1 MEELM
6 NKKKKQK
13 KLFFKVS
20 LISVCLVI
28 LFLGCY
34 GGVKY
39 FHFHQEMKRIEN
51 LLIEKEEK
59 VLKLQEEYLMKLQNE
74 KEKLENSIQ
83 EIKEREKKLEEELSK
98 LSIVGVGDSVMLG
111 AVSNLSKKFPN
122 GYFDAKVSRSIWA
135 AHEILLDLKSK
146 DKLKGPIILN
156 LGANGD
162 CSKKCKKQIL
172 EDCGDRDI
180 FWVTVTNDEKV
191 HVNDKIK
198 DLAKQ
203 NKNLH
208 IIDWEEISKNHEEYF
223 YKDGIHL
230 TSKGRTAYTNAITDA
245 LLETMKETY
254 QKEQEKVQKEYNQNQ
269 REKISF
275 YGNSAFFYSFDLLVE
290 NFSNALFNVD
300 LNMSYSDL
308 EQKLKNEIS
317 EDRISNKIVLSFDKK
332 SKIQKSDYEK
342 LIELCGDS
350 DIYIVKNVDTE
361 LDFQEENVHIID
373 FYKEIKEH
381 KEYLLKDKVHLSE
394 EGNKALISSLKEEL
408 GVK

>member
-1 MEELM
+1 
-6 NKKKKQK
+6 
-13 KLFFKVS
+13 
-20 LISVCLVI
+20 
-28 LFLGCY
+28 
-34 GGVKY
+34 
-39 FHFHQEMKRIEN
+39 
-51 LLIEKEEK
+51 
-59 VLKLQEEYLMKLQNE
+59 MKLQNE

-290 NFSNALFNVD
+290 SFPNALFNID

-308 EQKLKNEIS
+308 EQKLKNSIS
-317 EDRISNKIVLSFDKK
+317 EDRLSNKIVVSFDNK
-332 SKIQKSDYEK
+332 SNIQKSDYEK

-350 DIYIVKNVDTE
+350 DIYIVKNVDIE